1 MDYDTMFY
9 SYFKSPAFTTM
20 PKAQKI
26 EELNYRISLLDMG
39 QRMVTTSSEVKEA
52 GKVKLDYLRRLLSE
66 VESQAGGRKRKQVRK
81 TRKTRKVR
89 KVRKVRK
96 THRKH

>member
-1 MDYDTMFY
+1 MNRNAMFY
-9 SYFKSPAFTTM
+9 SYFSSPAFTAL
-20 PKAQKI
+20 PKGEKI
-26 EELNYRISLLDMG
+26 EELKYRISNLEVG
-39 QRMVTTSSEVKEA
+39 QSFATVSPALKEA
-52 GKVKLDYLRRLLSE
+52 GKMKLDYLRNLLAE

-89 KVRKVRK
+89 K